1 MDLCEETGDDTNVL
15 SEGIESPRFASIL
28 YDCLKSL
35 DSKVN
40 EIYVIYSSTR
50 DVQIKGAE
58 QLEDVSETIKFTNGK
73 FEEYEADRKQKEKEI
88 AKSKE
93 DLVSLKKRFFQVD
106 KTLDCQEQYSSRNC
120 LLVHGVDEKNN
131 EDTD

>member
-1 MDLCEETGDDTNVL
+1 MINQLERKKPRESSLDLCEETGDDTNVF

-93 DLVSLKKRFFQVD
+93 DLVSLKKGFS
-106 KTLDCQEQYSSRNC
+106 KLTK
-120 LLVHGVDEKNN
+120 H
-131 EDTD
+131 